1 MFKSINLHKLENGYK
16 NWIVSM
22 NSFIDKDIPGDCK
35 LLPMPANPVS
45 IASATEQNHEHAW
58 DSLTSITLNSIIA
71 SVIVRLK

>member
-1 MFKSINLHKLENGYK
+1 
-16 NWIVSM
+16 M